1 LSLQEQTFKK
11 VYIEISNICNLQ
23 CTFCPVVDRDKKV
36 MTLDFLRQTLRQV
49 KPHAER
55 VCYHVMGEP
64 LNHPHFS
71 EAVQLA
77 EEEGVS
83 LEITTNG
90 TLLTEQ
96 LQKVLL
102 SPAIAQVNFSLQSFV
117 DNFPKADPKTYFAK
131 ILQFCSLAE
140 LQRPDLYVN
149 FRFWN
154 LQPNEIQNEIN
165 EFFLTTIEKTYSVEI
180 NRRVDPAF
188 NKSKKVRGRLYLHF
202 DSRFEWPN
210 KNGEILQTQGTCWGA
225 RSQLAIHANG
235 LVVPCC
241 LDKEADVVLGDL
253 TAETFQQVLQSNAY
267 VSIKEGFEKNELR
280 ADLCRRCSFRQ
291 RF

>member
-1 LSLQEQTFKK
+1 MQEPSFKK

-36 MTLDFLRQTLRQV
+36 MSVDFLRQTLRQV
-49 KPHAER
+49 KPYAER

-64 LNHPHFS
+64 LNHPHFA
-71 EAVQLA
+71 EAVDVA
-77 EEEGVS
+77 EQEGVN

-90 TLLTEQ
+90 TLLTEP

-117 DNFPKADPKTYFAK
+117 DNFPKSDPKTYFAK
-131 ILQFCSLAE
+131 ILQFCALAE
-140 LQRPDLYVN
+140 EQRPELYIN

-154 LQPNEIQNEIN
+154 LQPNESHNDIN
-165 EFFLTTIEKTYSVEI
+165 EFFLTTLEKTYSVQI
-180 NRRVDPAF
+180 NRTVDPAF
-188 NKSKKVRGRLYLHF
+188 NKSKKVKGRLYLHF
-202 DSRFEWPN
+202 DSRFEWPS
-210 KNGEILQTQGTCWGA
+210 KTGDILQTQGTCWGA

-235 LVVPCC
+235 QVVPCC
-241 LDKEADVVLGDL
+241 LDKEADIPLGDL
-253 TAETFQQVLQSNAY
+253 TSESFHQVLQGNAY
-267 VSIKEGFEKNELR
+267 LSVKEGFENNELR

>member
-1 LSLQEQTFKK
+1 MS
-11 VYIEISNICNLQ
+11 
-23 CTFCPVVDRDKKV
+23 
-36 MTLDFLRQTLRQV
+36 LDFLRSTLRQI
-49 KPHAER
+49 KPLAER

-64 LNHPHFS
+64 LNHPHFA

-77 EEEGVS
+77 VEEGVP

-90 TLLTEQ
+90 TLLTET

-102 SPAIAQVNFSLQSFV
+102 LPAIVQVNFSLQSFV
-117 DNFPKADPKTYFAK
+117 DNFPKADPKTYFEK
-131 ILQFCSLAE
+131 ILQFCVLAQK
-140 LQRPDLYVN
+140 QRPDLYIN

-154 LQPNEIQNEIN
+154 LNPNETQNEIN
-165 EFFLTTIEKTYSVEI
+165 EFFLTTIEKTYSTSI

-188 NKSKKVRGRLYLHF
+188 NKSKKIKDRLYLHF

-210 KNGEILQTQGTCWGA
+210 IKGKFLQTQGTCWGA

-235 LVVPCC
+235 QVVPCC
-241 LDKEADVVLGDL
+241 LDKEADIPLGNL
-253 TAETFQQVLQSNAY
+253 QQQALQNILEGAEYLN
-267 VSIKEGFEKNELR
+267 IKEGFEKNELR
-280 ADLCRRCSFRQ
+280 AELCQKCSYRQ